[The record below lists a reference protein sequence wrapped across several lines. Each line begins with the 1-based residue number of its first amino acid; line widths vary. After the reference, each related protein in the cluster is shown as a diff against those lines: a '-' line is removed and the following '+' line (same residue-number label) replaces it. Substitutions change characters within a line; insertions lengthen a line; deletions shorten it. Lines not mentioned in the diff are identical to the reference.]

1 MACAGFDGQVVRQD
15 SKLNHLADKFVK
27 VRLVQMKD
35 VDLSQFQFD
44 YDLTWSVISMNPDG
58 TIYGRYG
65 SRSVGGPM
73 TYNSMVSLEKAME
86 RVLVLHHNYPR
97 NRKSLNGKNH
107 PPPHW
112 KTAADIPGLR
122 KRRRKQLIQ
131 PTNQKN
137 CVHCHNIYD
146 GWIETAYDQGTFD
159 QQSLWIYPLPKN
171 IGFKINVDQGNLV
184 ETILPDSLAQKA
196 GIHAGDRIVSMKD
209 QPIISIAD
217 IQWVQHHLPKVAN
230 LSIEIERN
238 GKVLSKIIAVSGNW
252 RRTDIS
258 WRASMWSLQPKVGI
272 HAPEISEVEKS
283 ELGLD
288 PQAMALQAKW
298 IPNKG
303 AREAGLRNGD
313 IIIEVAGN
321 KKAISTAQFNLFIR
335 LNYDSGDRV
344 PVKVLRHS
352 KVIPM
357 ELPMP

>member
-86 RVLVLHHNYPR
+86 RVLVLHHNYLR

-196 GIHAGDRIVSMKD
+196 GIQAGDRIVSMKD
-209 QPIISIAD
+209 QPIDAYASRKMVG
-217 IQWVQHHLPKVAN
+217 W
-230 LSIEIERN
+230 IE
-238 GKVLSKIIAVSGNW
+238 
-252 RRTDIS
+252 
-258 WRASMWSLQPKVGI
+258 
-272 HAPEISEVEKS
+272 EVHK
-283 ELGLD
+283 GL
-288 PQAMALQAKW
+288 
-298 IPNKG
+298 
-303 AREAGLRNGD
+303 EGLRR
-313 IIIEVAGN
+313 
-321 KKAISTAQFNLFIR
+321 K
-335 LNYDSGDRV
+335 DSGR
-344 PVKVLRHS
+344 L
-352 KVIPM
+352 
-357 ELPMP
+357 L